1 MFQGKIDEK
10 AGDEIINFEMQKGTD
25 ANKETKIEESKEENE
40 SDYAQVSYI
49 KHVFMM
55 LMV

>member
-25 ANKETKIEESKEENE
+25 ANKETKVEESKEENE
-40 SDYAQVSYI
+40 SDYAQVSCSMY
-49 KHVFMM
+49 V
-55 LMV
+55 